1 MSTTIVDLIRHG
13 EPVGGRAIR
22 GNSVDDPLSVL
33 GWNQMRMAVTG
44 YSKWNVIVSSPLI
57 RCLDFSQ
64 ELSAKLKIP
73 LHIEQDLKEVGFGS
87 WEGRT
92 KDEIQK
98 DNFEEYTNFYLDPV
112 NCRPEGAE
120 SLSNFFERVVVLYNK
135 IIKKYYGQNILF
147 VTHAG
152 VIRAIITH
160 TLEAELKSMYRIKVL
175 NAGLTRILHDG
186 KNSILERHGF
196 MFNMTLQNC
205 S

>member
-22 GNSVDDPLSVL
+22 GNSVDDPLSAL

-92 KDEIQK
+92 KEEIQK

-120 SLSNFFERVVVLYNK
+120 SLSHFFERVVVLYNK
-135 IIKKYYGQNILF
+135 MIEKYYGQNILF

-152 VIRAIITH
+152 VIRAIITY

-175 NAGLTRILHDG
+175 NAGITRILHDG

-196 MFNMTLQNC
+196 SLV
-205 S
+205 